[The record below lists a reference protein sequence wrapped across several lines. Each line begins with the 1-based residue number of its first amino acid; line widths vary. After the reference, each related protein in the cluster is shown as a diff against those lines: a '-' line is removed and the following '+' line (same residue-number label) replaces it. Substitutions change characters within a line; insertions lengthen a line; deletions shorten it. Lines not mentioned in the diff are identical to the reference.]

1 MALRSECLSEPE
13 SALPQLETPFSET
26 SETPNADD
34 AAAYRLNNGK
44 TLVQTVDFFTPL
56 VDSPYELVLVAKER
70 ATQLNSGIEPTLDK
84 NNDKNTV
91 IALREIAEENIKVP
105 DLTESAVYKLRK
117 HVEQVDDTGEDE
129 EDIGDDFENLYKGEI
144 SKSGT
149 PILPSKRARKT
160 PEKIQVTKEDLAEL
174 SETAKADVDSSV
186 GEETVNEDGE
196 VSLDEVSD
204 SEEPAKEDTQ
214 EDQ

>member
-1 MALRSECLSEPE
+1 MAR
-13 SALPQLETPFSET
+13 
-26 SETPNADD
+26 
-34 AAAYRLNNGK
+34 
-44 TLVQTVDFFTPL
+44 VTVEDCIDK

-70 ATQLNSGIEPTLDK
+70 ATQLNAGIEPTIDRDD
-84 NNDKNTV
+84 DKNTV
-91 IALREIAEENIKVP
+91 ISLREIADEKIKVS

-117 HVEQVDDTGEDE
+117 HVEQVDDTAEDD
-129 EDIGDDFENLYKGEI
+129 EDIGDDFENMYKGEI

-174 SETAKADVDSSV
+174 SETAKPDIDETV
-186 GEETVNEDGE
+186 GEETVNEQGE

-204 SEEPAKEDTQ
+204 TENQEAEANSEEQDS
-214 EDQ
+214 